1 MQRRAFCCTSLCG
14 VPTRFSAK
22 KQRSLVSQ
30 KLEIAVN
37 VKERIHHILWTPR
50 GGGEIP
56 KIIVYLTQRSP
67 SGRRKVF
74 SSDIVQPLLL
84 ALDISFSPR
93 NVEQRES
100 FFASAITLI
109 GAAERHCD
117 DKKKREE
124 AHARWKS
131 PWRQGGKWR
140 PAEKKK
146 KKANKFGPRSTRGG
160 DVTVMFR
167 SPQPIRAR
175 GSPVVSPPER
185 VCEARSG
192 G

>member
-117 DKKKREE
+117 DKNKREE
-124 AHARWKS
+124 ARARWKS

-146 KKANKFGPRSTRGG
+146 EKGKQVWPPLDKGRRRRG
-160 DVTVMFR
+160 DV
-167 SPQPIRAR
+167 SLPA
-175 GSPVVSPPER
+175 
-185 VCEARSG
+185 AN
-192 G
+192 